1 MIFRHAISLTINN
14 TNLIAKVFIFT
25 AIMMLICVAIFMA
38 ISNPILEAL
47 DTEFDFFEHLKS
59 SLNDYINGVP
69 NAFELLSDQVS
80 FFMNENVAKIAYTIV
95 VYVLLFFLFKY
106 CTVFAMAPAT
116 FVIYNQMAS
125 NYKSGYAN
133 AMVAMLGKTA
143 LISLIHSFITTPI
156 DLIIIVGCILLA
168 TWLAEGIS
176 IFGIIIGLTLM
187 LTLFALRI
195 SATSGW
201 LPTMVCENKKVGAS
215 IRKSFKN
222 IKEQINKTY
231 SAYLF
236 IVFIT
241 FAICTSTAIVTCGVI
256 PMFFYPVAIITTAS
270 TSLIYYFTSHKQ
282 KFYIDERT
290 IL

>member
-14 TNLIAKVFIFT
+14 TNLIAKVFIFM

-47 DTEFDFFEHLKS
+47 DAEFDFFEHLKS
-59 SLNDYINGVP
+59 SVSDYINGVP
-69 NAFELLSDQVS
+69 NAFELVSDQIS
-80 FFMNENVAKIAYTIV
+80 FFMNENVAKISYTIV
-95 VYVLLFFLFKY
+95 IYVLLFFLFKY
-106 CTVFAMAPAT
+106 STVFAMAPAT

-143 LISLIHSFITTPI
+143 LISLIHALITTPI
-156 DLIIIVGCILLA
+156 DLIILVGCIMLA